1 MQYHNSKD
9 QIMTKKIRHTLIRWL
24 DMAWGIF
31 LNGLFAIL
39 PITLTVALF
48 GFSLRLLKNWLEPI
62 HRMEPTYLQRIPYS
76 ELILVLIVIFII
88 GIILRFF
95 ILRSLAHVVEALI
108 FRIPL
113 VRPIYAGIKQLV
125 YAFSMQDKISFQS
138 VVLVEFPRPGLYSL
152 GFMTSE
158 MSHIIAPES
167 GQKWF
172 NVFIPTTPN
181 PTSGYFVMVA
191 ENDIIPTELTRQEAM
206 ALIISGGII
215 QPARSTKKD

>member
-1 MQYHNSKD
+1 
-9 QIMTKKIRHTLIRWL
+9 MTKKIRHFLIRWAEY
-24 DMAWGIF
+24 AWGIF

-39 PITLTVALF
+39 PITLTIALF
-48 GFSLRLLKNWLEPI
+48 GFSLRLLKSWLEPI
-62 HRMEPTYLQRIPYS
+62 QRMEPEYLQKIPYS
-76 ELILVLIVIFII
+76 EIALVIVVIFLI

-95 ILRSLAHVVEALI
+95 ILRSLIHWIEALI
-108 FRIPL
+108 SRIPL

-125 YAFSMQDKISFQS
+125 HAFSMQDKISFQS

-158 MSHIIAPES
+158 MSHVIAPES

-181 PTSGYFVMVA
+181 PTSGYFVMVP
-191 ENDIIPTELTRQEAM
+191 EKDIIPIELTRQEAM

-215 QPARSTKKD
+215 QPERFVKKN